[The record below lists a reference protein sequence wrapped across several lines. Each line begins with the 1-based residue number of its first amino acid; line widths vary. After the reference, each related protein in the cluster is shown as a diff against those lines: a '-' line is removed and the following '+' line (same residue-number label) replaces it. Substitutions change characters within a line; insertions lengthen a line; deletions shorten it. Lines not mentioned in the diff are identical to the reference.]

1 MVRAMYSGVAGLRAH
16 QMRLDVI
23 GNNIANVNTYGYKAS
38 RTTFRDVYYQTIS
51 GASQGTQIR
60 GGVNATQVGYGVQ
73 VASIDINHD
82 QSGFQP
88 TGISTDIAIAGQ
100 GYLQVQDAEGNIFYT
115 RAGMLDIDS
124 NGNLIDSM
132 GNFVLGVSGPE
143 AKTAAPSSARIQIVV
158 PPVTDNQAHDEK
170 DVEIAGAMNSITIK
184 CLGAGRNGNMTI
196 NFVPGTAGGG
206 NSAILKGTELTV
218 TFDPAANLTMEDIS
232 KLLLLAPG
240 NPGDSPA
247 AGVIGIVDENGKC
260 LAPDTIPGGG
270 FELTGLHFPTDPAD
284 PTGTAE
290 LPLTGAQL
298 ADLGNFK
305 TEEGR
310 SFALQSAKD
319 LSGYAIGSDGVIIGN
334 HAIHG
339 QIVLG
344 RIDTAIFNN
353 PEGLTQE
360 GNSYFAESPNSG
372 EPQICIPGTSGSG
385 ALKPGALEMS
395 NVDLSEQFTDMIT
408 TQRGFQA
415 NARIITVTDEM
426 LNELVNLKR

>member
-16 QMRLDVI
+16 QTRLDVI

-38 RTTFRDVYYQTIS
+38 RTTFRDVYYQTLS

-73 VASIDINHD
+73 VASIDVNHD

-132 GNFVLGVSGPE
+132 GNFVLGVSGPD

-170 DVEIAGAMNSITIK
+170 DVTIAGGPNSLTIK
-184 CLGAGRNGNMTI
+184 ALGAGRNGNMTI
-196 NFVPGTAGGG
+196 NFIKGTEGGG
-206 NSAILKGTELTV
+206 NSAILKGTELTI
-218 TFDPAANLTMEDIS
+218 TFDPDPANVFNSTADVN

-240 NPGDSPA
+240 TPGLPPA
-247 AGVIGIVDENGKC
+247 AGQLGIVDEKGNC
-260 LAPDTIPGGG
+260 LPPDAIPGGG
-270 FELTGLHFPTDPAD
+270 FVLSDISFPKDAD
-284 PTGTAE
+284 E
-290 LPLTGAQL
+290 NLLPLTGAQL

-334 HAIHG
+334 HAVHG

-360 GNSYFAESPNSG
+360 GNSYFAQSPNSG